1 MALPSIQRDLGFSR
15 SDIQWVVTA
24 YAITFGGLLIAG
36 GRVAD
41 LFGRRRTFVIGLVGF
56 ALASLTAGL
65 AQDAVL
71 RLVSRAVQGVAAAVV
86 APSAP
91 WLITTGFP
99 AGRERTRA
107 LGLYGATASVGFVA
121 GQVLGGIL
129 VQFTSWRA
137 VFLVN
142 VPIGL
147 VVAVL
152 APRWINRDKVTNRH
166 LRLDLGGA
174 ALGDLRGQPRR
185 CSLSLRVCHSGGA
198 RSQLVRRPLW
208 PSSVLA
214 VSWWSSVTKPNPSL
228 RLELLRVPS
237 LTLPV
242 GALTFLVGLW
252 VAGEMLVLSY
262 YLQGSL
268 HESALF
274 TGLAIAPQGIV
285 GFTAGFFGARLS
297 ARLGIRK
304 LLVLTGAAATS
315 GFLILAHLPASG
327 SYSPALIAVVLVGFG
342 TAGTA
347 FGATVMGTAA
357 MADGDQGLVGGVI
370 NTTRQMG
377 VAIGAA
383 VLLAIADGG
392 RGADGVATVGAIATP
407 LSREPSLPSWP
418 PSWLGAAG
426 GPRLSRKQ
434 PHADRSLEEQ
444 SCNRSCLGR
453 VDLRVRRTSFAPWSA
468 RIYGHGAERDDVLP
482 RPGLWVRCPWAVV
495 RDSLTPPQGSRSQH

>member
-1 MALPSIQRDLGFSR
+1 MPLLLILSASFVVVLDFSIVNVALPSIQRDLGFS
-15 SDIQWVVTA
+15 SNDIQWVVTA

-36 GRVAD
+36 GRASD
-41 LFGRRRTFVIGLVGF
+41 LFGRRRAFITGLLGF

-65 AQDAVL
+65 ARDAVFL
-71 RLVSRAVQGVAAAVV
+71 VVSRAVQGIAAAIV
-86 APSAP
+86 APSALS
-91 WLITTGFP
+91 LITTGFR
-99 AGRERTRA
+99 AGRQRTRA

-121 GQVLGGIL
+121 GQVLGGVL

-152 APRWINRDKVTNRH
+152 APRWINRNKVTNRH

-174 ALGDLRGQPRR
+174 ALVTCATASAVFALSEGVSLGWTSIAVGTAAAVAIFCAGGFVVVERHQAQP
-185 CSLSLRVCHSGGA
+185 
-198 RSQLVRRPLW
+198 LV
-208 PSSVLA
+208 
-214 VSWWSSVTKPNPSL
+214 

-237 LTLPV
+237 LRSA

-377 VAIGAA
+377 AAIGAA

-392 RGADGVATVGAIATP
+392 RGADGVATVGGDRHAMVAGAVAAVLATLVAWRSGRTAIQP
-407 LSREPSLPSWP
+407 RNSLVQI
-418 PSWLGAAG
+418 A
-426 GPRLSRKQ
+426 
-434 PHADRSLEEQ
+434 
-444 SCNRSCLGR
+444 
-453 VDLRVRRTSFAPWSA
+453 
-468 RIYGHGAERDDVLP
+468 I
-482 RPGLWVRCPWAVV
+482 
-495 RDSLTPPQGSRSQH
+495 SRSNHATDRAWDASICE